1 MASRTEARQ
10 AGQTCPGSW
19 PARSACAAMQHAS
32 CLPHLCLPE
41 SSRAWHRPG
50 ESDRPALTP
59 PNTHTPQDQSPSAGL
74 SHWFCP
80 YGDAGFSE
88 PSHRTSA
95 GEVTWLLT
103 LGLLWSRAV
112 ICTGPGLSP
121 RGGTDKGVCSHRD
134 KQTTHTA
141 ISRGHRVLGPC
152 LQFNS
157 ERVREG
163 SEATLQIHS
172 DGRREPLPLGSPQPH
187 RKDKVV
193 TAPAHTASTE
203 MVTAPHSPHS
213 PWDQMGVTLIRALL
227 SWS

>member
-1 MASRTEARQ
+1 MGVLDLVNHLIGPLQVRLWASETL
-10 AGQTCPGSW
+10 G
-19 PARSACAAMQHAS
+19 
-32 CLPHLCLPE
+32 PH
-41 SSRAWHRPG
+41 
-50 ESDRPALTP
+50 
-59 PNTHTPQDQSPSAGL
+59 
-74 SHWFCP
+74 
-80 YGDAGFSE
+80 
-88 PSHRTSA
+88 
-95 GEVTWLLT
+95 TWLLT

-141 ISRGHRVLGPC
+141 ISRGHRVLGQC

-157 ERVREG
+157 ERVKEG

-213 PWDQMGVTLIRALL
+213 PWDQMGVTLIRP
-227 SWS
+227 

>member
-1 MASRTEARQ
+1 MAQARRVRQ
-10 AGQTCPGSW
+10 ACPDPS
-19 PARSACAAMQHAS
+19 Q
-32 CLPHLCLPE
+32 
-41 SSRAWHRPG
+41 
-50 ESDRPALTP
+50 
-59 PNTHTPQDQSPSAGL
+59 HTPQDQSPVLGSPTGSVPMGVLDLVNQLIGPLQVRLWA
-74 SHWFCP
+74 
-80 YGDAGFSE
+80 SE
-88 PSHRTSA
+88 TLGPH
-95 GEVTWLLT
+95 TWLLT

-121 RGGTDKGVCSHRD
+121 RGRTDKGVCSHRD
-134 KQTTHTA
+134 KQTMHTA

-157 ERVREG
+157 ERVKEG

-193 TAPAHTASTE
+193 TAPAYTAFTE

-213 PWDQMGVTLIRALL
+213 PWDQMGVTLIRP
-227 SWS
+227 